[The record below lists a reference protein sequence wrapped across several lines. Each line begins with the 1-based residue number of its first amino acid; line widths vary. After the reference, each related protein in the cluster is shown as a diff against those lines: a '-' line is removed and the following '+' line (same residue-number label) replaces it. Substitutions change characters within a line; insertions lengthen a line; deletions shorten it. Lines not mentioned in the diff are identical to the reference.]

1 MGEPLYYA
9 RLEYRA
15 CRCLDGKNRDTRM
28 KIRKCMECGSV
39 TFVFWSDRLGKIGL
53 SGWRLGGEI
62 CGYDGV
68 LIVMVERNEG

>member
-1 MGEPLYYA
+1 
-9 RLEYRA
+9 
-15 CRCLDGKNRDTRM
+15 M

-68 LIVMVERNEG
+68 LIVMGERNEG